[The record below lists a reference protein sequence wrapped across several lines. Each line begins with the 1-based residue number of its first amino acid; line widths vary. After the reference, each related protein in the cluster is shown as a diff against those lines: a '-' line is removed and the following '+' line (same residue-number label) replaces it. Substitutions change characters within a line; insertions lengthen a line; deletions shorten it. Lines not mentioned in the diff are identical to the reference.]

1 MIEVK
6 MIDWMPWQA
15 MEVVT
20 ELRQK
25 GYVMGVDFEWEY
37 HKPKYDEFSYEAV
50 ENRHTIFRF
59 YKDELSTWFE
69 LVYG

>member
-1 MIEVK
+1 MTEVK

>member
-6 MIDWMPWQA
+6 MIDWMPWQT
-15 MEVVT
+15 MEVVK